1 MKYIFV
7 FLTIFSAACSAQ
19 DQDPTISVTTPK
31 TNSSF
36 TFSNI
41 GDLNKENGGKTLINS
56 IVDWKF
62 ENTSGT
68 IVSAQ
73 VKGDQNIQDTCLL
86 YQLEGN
92 ELKVIQADPYC
103 RWTESPVVA
112 HKQDSFWIS
121 FPLRIKQGED
131 FPEGNSEAAI
141 PFVPSLKS
149 ICSFNTEISSAKIQK
164 CPERT
169 PPSR

>member
-1 MKYIFV
+1 MRYIFV
-7 FLTIFSAACSAQ
+7 FLTIFSTACSAQ
-19 DQDPTISVTTPK
+19 NQDPIIGVTTPK
-31 TNSSF
+31 DNSSF
-36 TFSNI
+36 TASNI
-41 GDLNKENGGKTLINS
+41 GDLSKENGGETLIKN

-73 VKGDQNIQDTCLL
+73 VKGDKNIQNTCLL

-103 RWTESPVVA
+103 RWTESPVVV
-112 HKQDSFWIS
+112 HKQNSFWIS

-131 FPEGNSEAAI
+131 YPEGNSEMAI

-149 ICSFNTEISSAKIQK
+149 ICSFNIEISSSKIQK
-164 CPERT
+164 CPEGT